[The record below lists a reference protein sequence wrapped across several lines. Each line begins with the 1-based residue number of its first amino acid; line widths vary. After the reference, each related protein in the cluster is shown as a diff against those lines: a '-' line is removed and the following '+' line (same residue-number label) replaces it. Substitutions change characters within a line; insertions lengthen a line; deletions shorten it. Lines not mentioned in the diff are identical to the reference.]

1 MPDLNIERTHSL
13 GLPKAREIA
22 QRWLEQA
29 QAEWGMDCECEP
41 GETQDVMRMSR
52 SGISGSLT
60 VSASRFDLQLKLG
73 FLLGAYADKIEQK
86 IRQNLDELLGP
97 A

>member
-13 GLPKAREIA
+13 GLARARDIA
-22 QRWLEQA
+22 ERWREQA
-29 QAEWGMDCECEP
+29 EAEWGMACECEP
-41 GETQDVMRMSR
+41 GEAEDVMRMAR
-52 SGISGSLT
+52 SGVSGSLT
-60 VSASRFDLQLKLG
+60 VSATRFDLQLKLG